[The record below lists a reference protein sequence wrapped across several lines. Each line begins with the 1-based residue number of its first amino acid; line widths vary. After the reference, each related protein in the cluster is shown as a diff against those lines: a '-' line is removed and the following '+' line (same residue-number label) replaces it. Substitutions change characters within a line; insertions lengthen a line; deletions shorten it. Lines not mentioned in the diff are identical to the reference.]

1 MLDEGF
7 KESIARRVDLIPS
20 NTMLLGLRAADD
32 WSLDNG
38 IQQAG
43 AFVEANVNINDEIK
57 LFAEASANTEAWQAM
72 TGIKIDF

>member
-1 MLDEGF
+1 
-7 KESIARRVDLIPS
+7 
-20 NTMLLGLRAADD
+20 MLLGLRAADD

-38 IQQAG
+38 MLQAE